1 MSSAGESSSDQARA
15 AAPEPSAEPP
25 PLARRLGALDILAI
39 GVNATVGSGVFAL
52 PDDLARAMGGW
63 SPLGFLLCTL
73 LLLPIARA
81 FSELAK
87 RHEDQGAAFL
97 YCHRAFGP
105 QVGYV
110 IGVLCWANSFV
121 SWAASSTL
129 LASVLGFEGVWRQVA
144 AAAVT
149 LALGA
154 VNYVGVRPGA
164 FVVRA
169 VVIGKVAAIL
179 CYLLVAVAAFDPAR
193 LGGELPLGLRG
204 VGDGIF
210 IALYPLQ
217 GFEVAPVAAGET
229 KQAKS
234 SVPFGTMGA
243 LLFSS
248 ALFVL
253 VQLTMVGAYPGIAQ
267 KTDEPLVAAARHVSP
282 TLGLVVLVGSVVS
295 IAGFS
300 AGSALGTPRFAQAIA
315 RAGLL
320 PASLARTHP
329 RFESPYVAITIST
342 LLTMVLASGLDYRR
356 LVGISNLTVVLQYLG
371 SCVALGVER
380 RREARAA
387 SAPLAPTALVIPALG
402 SLASLGLLYLGAK
415 LEDALVAVGCVAVG
429 LLVRAG
435 LGVLERRRALSS
447 GGRAS

>member
-1 MSSAGESSSDQARA
+1 
-15 AAPEPSAEPP
+15 
-25 PLARRLGALDILAI
+25 
-39 GVNATVGSGVFAL
+39 
-52 PDDLARAMGGW
+52 
-63 SPLGFLLCTL
+63 
-73 LLLPIARA
+73 
-81 FSELAK
+81 
-87 RHEDQGAAFL
+87 
-97 YCHRAFGP
+97 
-105 QVGYV
+105 VGYV

-300 AGSALGTPRFAQAIA
+300 AGQRPRHAALRAGHRAGGALARVA
-315 RAGLL
+315 RAHA
-320 PASLARTHP
+320 PSSSSRPTWP
-329 RFESPYVAITIST
+329 SPSRPC
-342 LLTMVLASGLDYRR
+342 SPW
-356 LVGISNLTVVLQYLG
+356 
-371 SCVALGVER
+371 CW
-380 RREARAA
+380 
-387 SAPLAPTALVIPALG
+387 P
-402 SLASLGLLYLGAK
+402 
-415 LEDALVAVGCVAVG
+415 
-429 LLVRAG
+429 
-435 LGVLERRRALSS
+435 
-447 GGRAS
+447 RASTTGGSWASRT